1 MNARFAVVK
10 TSNRVSVGKVE
21 TLPEAQALA
30 KTASADMGVGM
41 TVVTLNARVRTPR
54 TKVVRMCVL
63 RMKSG
68 KLVNKGMQFTREQA
82 IAMSNKIS
90 DLGHTRPT
98 VEFCK

>member
-10 TSNRVSVGKVE
+10 TSSRVSIGKAE

-30 KTASADMGVGM
+30 KKASEDMGVGM
-41 TVVTLNARVRTPR
+41 SIVTLNARTRPTR
-54 TKVVRMCVL
+54 TKAIRMCVL

-68 KLVNKGMQFTREQA
+68 NLVNKGMQFTREQA
-82 IAMSNKIS
+82 IAMSNKIH
-90 DLGHTRPT
+90 DLGHIRPT